1 MYTSTSSKELNRP
14 RSNLALRPSSGD
26 WKSRPI
32 SPSSSTSNPELAN
45 MIKRNV
51 SPKPDGDRPS
61 YGRRPLSSGASQSV
75 AALQQHHKWLMQQ
88 QAENPSMSVSRISS
102 SSSAQNYRS
111 VSPAPSRTANS
122 NKHYSQG
129 QQHQYNSAVSAN
141 NDNDDVIFD
150 DNLEIEDEG
159 DDIEEEHIIVTQDLR
174 ARSPNF
180 NRGSGG
186 SVMSM
191 QPSSYHPSHTSS
203 QESKVVK
210 EGWLYRKNGL
220 MQWKAVYAVA
230 KHGNAVRP
238 GSLYLYK
245 DTKCANHVHTYDMS
259 EVLEISPRAQ
269 EYKQGIKWEFRMLVK
284 RDDVNFATDD
294 MLSRKDWI
302 DSLTSIMGKVS
313 IATQNELT
321 SRIQSSE
328 QMNRD
333 LQGVAEDLDAENTQ
347 LKQELQTLTDE
358 TSKKERFYQQELHNR
373 GNELKE
379 AFAKKER
386 QLQQEL
392 HDKQEDMDRQ
402 RQALEMK
409 CQILEREAMQ
419 WRNKLNEIEKR
430 NKFSAADMDLK
441 HQAKIDLLEDEVH
454 KWRIRVNELENEI
467 EYKNLRN
474 EKYKSRGNGSIEDSN
489 GNIRESMAD
498 VKFSLQVLR
507 DQIKSTVPEGSLQE
521 IKETI
526 DKVCTNL
533 DEARDNW
540 DGLQKDIVKFL
551 EVEKEDAQIEK
562 SNQKHMIELLRN
574 DFIDLREE
582 ITGVSSNEA
591 SEETDEEA
599 KKPLS
604 LTEKFD
610 ILIQMIENVQIGQ
623 SRLSSSMAD
632 HNNLPANAS
641 SQSLPTTPVSDT
653 TSLKDR
659 ECELLDAVS
668 SQQQQLSEWIK
679 ESKEIQT
686 STLEKIESSIRQNRS
701 LPKTPADFGRL
712 HDKIDK
718 ALSTAMEEI
727 LASQKQG
734 QEEQGKNLKVI
745 GNYLQ
750 LISNDIQESSIPDLS
765 ALSQQLED
773 VVERLNSTEERLTLL
788 HDSPN
793 LYSDAN
799 KEDNS
804 MSFHNIKPSDLS
816 DDDKLSQLYQFV
828 KNTEKF
834 MERSVRILNRYN
846 DNPNGMEETIRRA
859 VKGASKTQ
867 LEEII
872 NLQEQNK
879 LEKHLIEKKMER
891 YEENAR
897 SYFEKSME
905 RMHSDLH
912 EFTGVM
918 YEMLERLVLQALG
931 HSSSS
936 GSDGSPQE
944 ASPLHGKLSGVS
956 ELLKEDINKL
966 ESDRNELEKTVKELR
981 QLCNDLEKQIDRR
994 QAELNSLKS
1003 EYELTNSNIQRMRQ
1017 EGVENLSKEFGSLME
1032 QIVVL
1037 KKLANTTDKFSE
1049 STSKKVHQNYTT
1061 TQTAPGAYNNRFTR
1075 QSMNGNDTSMM
1086 RSSNDSQD
1094 ETDCDLNFHD
1104 ILSSQTNSRRN
1115 SQFSES
1121 EKQQNGVKS
1130 SLIGSRDRPRRA
1142 KSPLAGY
1149 LNRNNI

>member
-1 MYTSTSSKELNRP
+1 MYTSNSSKDPTRS
-14 RSNLALRPSSGD
+14 RSNLAVRPSSGD
-26 WKSRPI
+26 WKSRPT
-32 SPSSSTSNPELAN
+32 SPSSNTSNTDLSN

-51 SPKPDGDRPS
+51 SPKPDGDRQN
-61 YGRRPLSSGASQSV
+61 YGRRPLSSGATQSV

-88 QAENPSMSVSRISS
+88 QAENSSIPISRSS
-102 SSSAQNYRS
+102 SHNTAQNYRS
-111 VSPAPSRTANS
+111 ISPAPSRTTSNS
-122 NKHYSQG
+122 KHYSQN
-129 QQHQYNSAVSAN
+129 QQHQYNSTVSTN
-141 NDNDDVIFD
+141 NDDDVIFD
-150 DNLEIEDEG
+150 DNLEVEDEG
-159 DDIEEEHIIVTQDLR
+159 DDVEEEHIIITQDLR
-174 ARSPNF
+174 AKSPSFTRS
-180 NRGSGG
+180 SGG
-186 SVMSM
+186 SIISM
-191 QPSSYHPSHTSS
+191 QPSFYHSSPTGS
-203 QESKVVK
+203 QESKVIK

-284 RDDVNFATDD
+284 RDDVSFATDD

-347 LKQELQTLTDE
+347 LKHELQILTDE
-358 TSKKERFYQQELHNR
+358 LSKKDRFYQQELQNR

-379 AFAKKER
+379 AFSKKER

-392 HDKQEDMDRQ
+392 QEKQEDIDRQ
-402 RQALEMK
+402 RQAYEVK
-409 CQILEREAMQ
+409 CQVLEREAMQ
-419 WRNKLNEIEKR
+419 WRNKLSEMEKR
-430 NKFSAADMDLK
+430 SKFSTADMDVK
-441 HQAKIDLLEDEVH
+441 HQSKIDLLEDEIH
-454 KWRIRVNELENEI
+454 KWRVRVNELENEI
-467 EYKNLRN
+467 EYKNLKS
-474 EKYKSRGNGSIEDSN
+474 EKYKNRNSGSFDDNSS
-489 GNIRESMAD
+489 NIRESMSD

-507 DQIKSTVPEGSLQE
+507 DQIKSSMPEGSLTD

-533 DEARDNW
+533 DEAKDSW
-540 DGLQKDIVKFL
+540 EGLQKDIVKFL
-551 EVEKEDAQIEK
+551 ETEKEEGQMEK
-562 SNQKHMIELLRN
+562 SSQKHIIELLRS
-574 DFIDLREE
+574 DFVELREE
-582 ITGVSSNEA
+582 ITGVSCNE
-591 SEETDEEA
+591 STEETDESI

-610 ILIQMIENVQIGQ
+610 ILIEMIENVQISQ
-623 SRLSSSMAD
+623 SRLSSSITDQTNM
-632 HNNLPANAS
+632 S
-641 SQSLPTTPVSDT
+641 SSVSNQSLPNTPVSNT
-653 TSLKDR
+653 APIKDR
-659 ECELLDAVS
+659 EYELLHVVS
-668 SQQQQLSEWIK
+668 SQQQQLSEWIE
-679 ESKEIQT
+679 ESKEIQA
-686 STLEKIESSIRQNRS
+686 STLEKIESSIRQSRS
-701 LPKTPADFGRL
+701 LPSAPVDFGRL

-718 ALSTAMEEI
+718 TLNAAMEEI
-727 LASQKQG
+727 LANQKQG
-734 QEEQGKNLKVI
+734 HEEQGKNLKII

-773 VVERLNSTEERLTLL
+773 VVDRLNTTEEKLTLL
-788 HDSPN
+788 HDSPV
-793 LYSDAN
+793 LHSGAS
-799 KEDNS
+799 KENEFT
-804 MSFHNIKPSDLS
+804 FHNVKPSDLS
-816 DDDKLSQLYQFV
+816 DDDKLSQLYYFV

-834 MERSVRILNRYN
+834 MEHSVRILNRYN
-846 DNPNGMEETIRRA
+846 DHPNGMEETIRRA

-879 LEKHLIEKKMER
+879 QEKHLIEKKMER

-936 GSDGSPQE
+936 ANDSNPQD
-944 ASPLHGKLSGVS
+944 SSSSYGKLSGVS
-956 ELLKEDINKL
+956 ELLKEDISKL
-966 ESDRNELEKTVKELR
+966 ESDRNKLEVTVKELR

-994 QAELNSLKS
+994 QTELNSLKS
-1003 EYELTNSNIQRMRQ
+1003 EYDLTNSNIQRMRQ

-1032 QIVVL
+1032 QIIVL

-1049 STSKKVHQNYTT
+1049 SASKKAHQNYTT
-1061 TQTAPGAYNNRFTR
+1061 SQTASGAYSNRFTR
-1075 QSMNGNDTSMM
+1075 QSHENNDLSTN
-1086 RSSNDSQD
+1086 RFSNDNQD
-1094 ETDCDLNFHD
+1094 ETDSDLNFHN
-1104 ILSSQTNSRRN
+1104 ILSSQSKRN
-1115 SQFSES
+1115 SQFSEN
-1121 EKQQNGVKS
+1121 EKQQAGAKS

-1149 LNRNNI
+1149 LNRNNT